1 MKATLKTLILTILAL
16 GVMLSSC
23 DTPAKRL
30 QQARALYEEGTE
42 LRQQRLSEEAAERFL
57 QALTLMQGCEPTTE
71 NFRLKGHSRSR
82 RLHRESTLLQ
92 WFHSLPHIRR
102 YTRR

>member
-1 MKATLKTLILTILAL
+1 MKATLKSLILTILAL

-42 LRQQRLSEEAAERFL
+42 LRQQRLSEEATERFL
-57 QALTLMQGCEPTTE
+57 QANSKTILARCTT
-71 NFRLKGHSRSR
+71 NTAFSTMPSRCTAKPSR
-82 RLHRESTLLQ
+82 ASAKSTTPPL
-92 WFHSLPHIRR
+92 
-102 YTRR
+102 